1 MYHTVGRPLY
11 IRRPRKIILNLRYIL
26 NYYNPN
32 ASCRNDLF
40 IKRKKSELFILILY
54 FPVYI
59 CLFLGSRTF
68 IGGQF
73 SHVLAVTRSY
83 MYV

>member
-1 MYHTVGRPLY
+1 MPPAVMIYLS
-11 IRRPRKIILNLRYIL
+11 KE
-26 NYYNPN
+26 
-32 ASCRNDLF
+32 
-40 IKRKKSELFILILY
+40 KKSELFILILY

-68 IGGQF
+68 IVGQC
-73 SHVLAVTRSY
+73 SHLLAVTRSY